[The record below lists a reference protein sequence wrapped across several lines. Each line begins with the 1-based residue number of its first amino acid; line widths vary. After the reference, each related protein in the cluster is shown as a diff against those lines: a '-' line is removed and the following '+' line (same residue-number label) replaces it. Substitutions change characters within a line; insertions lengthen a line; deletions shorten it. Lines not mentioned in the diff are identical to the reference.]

1 MKHRYDR
8 DTCLL
13 CAPAS
18 VQNYIL
24 DRYRLT
30 DGFKSEYIDHMLHTP
45 ENENVVMQALSAISV
60 RAARVS
66 PRMTAWRAT

>member
-45 ENENVVMQALSAISV
+45 ENENVVMQIG
-60 RAARVS
+60 RASCRERVY
-66 PRMTAWRAT
+66 PVV